1 MTRPARR
8 YTDSGMR
15 WLDEAETLAGP
26 GGDAGPDSLTSVP
39 VEQAAAD
46 LAAYLRSYAAD
57 TLVAYDR
64 HGGYGHPDHVACHH
78 IARAAAALTGI
89 PLVEVVSEPLLPV
102 PGAEEVALPQ
112 WLPAVQRAL
121 GHYASQLDRRRRGGR
136 PRRRPA
142 PADRD
147 HGLAHRSLSLT
158 EGAEA
163 CPLSCRLSWR
173 PAHQPTIASVERSP
187 DSGVSSGRER
197 ETARANGRTATT
209 LRACRQ
215 LSRRGSRS
223 SAPGRP
229 ACSQRQPWSPTPT
242 CGWTSSTGC
251 RPRSGC
257 CATASLPTTPAS
269 RPSPTTLARVFE
281 SERVRFLGLVEFG
294 RDVTAAE
301 LVAAYDA
308 VIYAVGAADDR
319 HLGIPGEDLPGSR
332 SARQF
337 VAWYSGHPDAEP
349 QPMAGVRDAV
359 VIGVGNVAVDVARIL
374 LKEPAALS
382 ATDMPDAVL
391 AALREAEIEHVW
403 LVGRRGP
410 EHATFTTPE
419 LRELLE
425 TPGIGIT
432 LTGCDLDAIDDDRPR
447 TPRPRQRRR
456 DRPGRRRIAGH
467 RRPLAA
473 PAVLAPSRSAGRGG
487 PGAGRPLRADRP
499 APVPEESV
507 SAASGRHEGALTV
520 PADLVLRSIGY
531 RGVPLPGVPYDE
543 GRIPNL
549 EGRVLELDGSARP
562 GEYAVGWIKRGPVGL
577 IGSNKK
583 DAAETVAHLL
593 EDLATQ
599 PRRHLTDLDAA
610 LAARGVRPSDL
621 EDWRRID
628 EAEIA
633 RGGIRGS
640 ERTKIEAW
648 HDLLDLVRRDAG
660 PA

>member
-1 MTRPARR
+1 MAT
-8 YTDSGMR
+8 
-15 WLDEAETLAGP
+15 TLKAMPTVEPPRVAIVGAGP
-26 GGDAGPDSLTSVP
+26 SGLF
-39 VEQAAAD
+39 
-46 LAAYLRSYAAD
+46 
-57 TLVAYDR
+57 
-64 HGGYGHPDHVACHH
+64 
-78 IARAAAALTGI
+78 AAAAL
-89 PLVEVVSEPLLPV
+89 VSDPDV
-102 PGAEEVALPQ
+102 RVDIF
-112 WLPAVQRAL
+112 
-121 GHYASQLDRRRRGGR
+121 DR
-136 PRRRPA
+136 
-142 PADRD
+142 
-147 HGLAHRSLSLT
+147 L
-158 EGAEA
+158 
-163 CPLSCRLSWR
+163 
-173 PAHQPTIASVERSP
+173 
-187 DSGVSSGRER
+187 
-197 ETARANGRTATT
+197 
-209 LRACRQ
+209 
-215 LSRRGSRS
+215 
-223 SAPGRP
+223 
-229 ACSQRQPWSPTPT
+229 PTPF
-242 CGWTSSTGC
+242 GLLRYGVA
-251 RPRSGC
+251 PDH
-257 CATASLPTTPAS
+257 ASIKAVA
-269 RPSPTTLARVFE
+269 TTLARVFE

-294 RDVTAAE
+294 RDITAAE

-374 LKEPAALS
+374 LKEPSALS
-382 ATDMPDAVL
+382 VTDMPDAVL
-391 AALREAEIEHVW
+391 AALREADIENVW

-432 LTGCDLDAIDDDRPR
+432 LTGCDLDAIDGSVIERHAR
-447 TPRPRQRRR
+447 ANVAA
-456 DRPGRRRIAGH
+456 IAK
-467 RRPLAA
+467 AVA
-473 PAVLAPSRSAGRGG
+473 ESPAT
-487 PGAGRPLRADRP
+487 ADRWLHLLFWHRP
-499 APVPEESV
+499 AALDGEGRVQAVRFEPTAPPPLPEEPVPFETRDLAS
-507 SAASGRHEGALTV
+507 SDALLRTRAASGHHVGALTV

-599 PRRHLTDLDAA
+599 PRRHLSDLDDLDAT

-648 HDLLDLVRRDAG
+648 HDLLDLVRHDAG

>member
-1 MTRPARR
+1 M
-8 YTDSGMR
+8 GMPTHEPPR
-15 WLDEAETLAGP
+15 VAIVGAGP
-26 GGDAGPDSLTSVP
+26 SGLF
-39 VEQAAAD
+39 
-46 LAAYLRSYAAD
+46 
-57 TLVAYDR
+57 
-64 HGGYGHPDHVACHH
+64 
-78 IARAAAALTGI
+78 AAAAL
-89 PLVEVVSEPLLPV
+89 VSDPDV
-102 PGAEEVALPQ
+102 RVDIF
-112 WLPAVQRAL
+112 
-121 GHYASQLDRRRRGGR
+121 DR
-136 PRRRPA
+136 
-142 PADRD
+142 
-147 HGLAHRSLSLT
+147 L
-158 EGAEA
+158 
-163 CPLSCRLSWR
+163 
-173 PAHQPTIASVERSP
+173 
-187 DSGVSSGRER
+187 
-197 ETARANGRTATT
+197 
-209 LRACRQ
+209 
-215 LSRRGSRS
+215 
-223 SAPGRP
+223 
-229 ACSQRQPWSPTPT
+229 PTPF
-242 CGWTSSTGC
+242 GLLRYGVA
-251 RPRSGC
+251 PDH
-257 CATASLPTTPAS
+257 ASIKAVA
-269 RPSPTTLARVFE
+269 TTLARVFE
-281 SERVRFLGLVEFG
+281 SDRVRFLGLVEFG

-301 LVAAYDA
+301 LVASYDA

-359 VIGVGNVAVDVARIL
+359 IIGVGNVAVDVARIL
-374 LKEPAALS
+374 LKEPSALS
-382 ATDMPDAVL
+382 VTDMPDTVL
-391 AALREAEIEHVW
+391 AALREARIENVW

-432 LTGCDLDAIDDDRPR
+432 LTGCDLEAIDSSVLERHAR
-447 TPRPRQRRR
+447 ANVAL
-456 DRPGRRRIAGH
+456 IAGAVAESPGTADRWLHLLFWH
-467 RRPLAA
+467 RPAA
-473 PAVLAPSRSAGRGG
+473 LDGEGRVQAVRLEPTA
-487 PGAGRPLRADRP
+487 PGAEP
-499 APVPEESV
+499 
-507 SAASGRHEGALTV
+507 LTV

-599 PRRHLTDLDAA
+599 PRRHLDDLAALDAT

-648 HDLLDLVRRDAG
+648 HDLLDLVRQDPG

>member
-1 MTRPARR
+1 M
-8 YTDSGMR
+8 GMPTHEPPR
-15 WLDEAETLAGP
+15 VAIVGAGP
-26 GGDAGPDSLTSVP
+26 SGLF
-39 VEQAAAD
+39 
-46 LAAYLRSYAAD
+46 
-57 TLVAYDR
+57 
-64 HGGYGHPDHVACHH
+64 
-78 IARAAAALTGI
+78 AAAAL
-89 PLVEVVSEPLLPV
+89 VSDPDV
-102 PGAEEVALPQ
+102 RVDIF
-112 WLPAVQRAL
+112 
-121 GHYASQLDRRRRGGR
+121 DR
-136 PRRRPA
+136 
-142 PADRD
+142 
-147 HGLAHRSLSLT
+147 L
-158 EGAEA
+158 
-163 CPLSCRLSWR
+163 
-173 PAHQPTIASVERSP
+173 
-187 DSGVSSGRER
+187 
-197 ETARANGRTATT
+197 
-209 LRACRQ
+209 
-215 LSRRGSRS
+215 
-223 SAPGRP
+223 
-229 ACSQRQPWSPTPT
+229 PTPF
-242 CGWTSSTGC
+242 GLLRYGVA
-251 RPRSGC
+251 PDH
-257 CATASLPTTPAS
+257 ASIKAVA
-269 RPSPTTLARVFE
+269 TTLARVFE
-281 SERVRFLGLVEFG
+281 SDRVRFLGLVEFG

-301 LVAAYDA
+301 LVASYDA

-359 VIGVGNVAVDVARIL
+359 IIGVGNVAVDVARIL
-374 LKEPAALS
+374 LKEPSALS
-382 ATDMPDAVL
+382 VTDMPDTVL
-391 AALREAEIEHVW
+391 AALREARIENVW

-432 LTGCDLDAIDDDRPR
+432 LTGCDLEAIDSSVLERHAR
-447 TPRPRQRRR
+447 ANVAL
-456 DRPGRRRIAGH
+456 IAGAVAESPGTADRWLHLLFWH
-467 RRPLAA
+467 RPAA
-473 PAVLAPSRSAGRGG
+473 LDGEGRVQAVRLEPTA
-487 PGAGRPLRADRP
+487 PGAEP
-499 APVPEESV
+499 
-507 SAASGRHEGALTV
+507 LTV

-593 EDLATQ
+593 EDLATR
-599 PRRHLTDLDAA
+599 PRRHLEDLAALDAA

-648 HDLLDLVRRDAG
+648 HDLLDLVRHDPG

>member
-1 MTRPARR
+1 MARAA
-8 YTDSGMR
+8 YYVEGMPT
-15 WLDEAETLAGP
+15 AEPRRVAIVGAGP
-26 GGDAGPDSLTSVP
+26 AGL
-39 VEQAAAD
+39 
-46 LAAYLRSYAAD
+46 Y
-57 TLVAYDR
+57 
-64 HGGYGHPDHVACHH
+64 
-78 IARAAAALTGI
+78 AAAALVAD
-89 PLVEVVSEPLLPV
+89 PDVEVDIF
-102 PGAEEVALPQ
+102 
-112 WLPAVQRAL
+112 
-121 GHYASQLDRRRRGGR
+121 DR
-136 PRRRPA
+136 
-142 PADRD
+142 
-147 HGLAHRSLSLT
+147 L
-158 EGAEA
+158 
-163 CPLSCRLSWR
+163 
-173 PAHQPTIASVERSP
+173 
-187 DSGVSSGRER
+187 
-197 ETARANGRTATT
+197 
-209 LRACRQ
+209 
-215 LSRRGSRS
+215 
-223 SAPGRP
+223 
-229 ACSQRQPWSPTPT
+229 PTPF
-242 CGWTSSTGC
+242 GLLRYGVA
-251 RPRSGC
+251 PDH
-257 CATASLPTTPAS
+257 ASIKAVA
-269 RPSPTTLARVFE
+269 TTLARVFE

-294 RDVTAAE
+294 RDVSAAE

-319 HLGIPGEDLPGSR
+319 RLGIPGEDLPGSR

-374 LKEPAALS
+374 LKEPSALS
-382 ATDMPDAVL
+382 VTDMPDDVL
-391 AALREAEIEHVW
+391 AGLREAEIEHVW

-425 TPGIGIT
+425 TPGIGVT
-432 LTGCDLDAIDDDRPR
+432 LAGCDLDAIDD
-447 TPRPRQRRR
+447 
-456 DRPGRRRIAGH
+456 
-467 RRPLAA
+467 
-473 PAVLAPSRSAGRGG
+473 AVLERHARANVAAIAHAVAESPPSADRWLHLLFWHRPAALDGEGRVQAVRFEPTG
-487 PGAGRPLRADRP
+487 PGA
-499 APVPEESV
+499 E
-507 SAASGRHEGALTV
+507 ALTV

-599 PRRHLTDLDAA
+599 PRRHLADLDAA
-610 LAARGVRPSDL
+610 LAARGVHPSDL
-621 EDWRRID
+621 ADWRRID

-648 HDLLDLVRRDAG
+648 HDLLDLVGRDAG

>member
-1 MTRPARR
+1 MP
-8 YTDSGMR
+8 TDEPPRVAIVG
-15 WLDEAETLAGP
+15 AGP
-26 GGDAGPDSLTSVP
+26 SGLF
-39 VEQAAAD
+39 
-46 LAAYLRSYAAD
+46 
-57 TLVAYDR
+57 
-64 HGGYGHPDHVACHH
+64 
-78 IARAAAALTGI
+78 AAAAL
-89 PLVEVVSEPLLPV
+89 
-102 PGAEEVALPQ
+102 VAHPD
-112 WLPAVQRAL
+112 VRVDIF
-121 GHYASQLDRRRRGGR
+121 DR
-136 PRRRPA
+136 
-142 PADRD
+142 
-147 HGLAHRSLSLT
+147 L
-158 EGAEA
+158 
-163 CPLSCRLSWR
+163 
-173 PAHQPTIASVERSP
+173 
-187 DSGVSSGRER
+187 
-197 ETARANGRTATT
+197 
-209 LRACRQ
+209 
-215 LSRRGSRS
+215 
-223 SAPGRP
+223 
-229 ACSQRQPWSPTPT
+229 PTPF
-242 CGWTSSTGC
+242 GLLRYGVA
-251 RPRSGC
+251 PDH
-257 CATASLPTTPAS
+257 ASIKAVA
-269 RPSPTTLARVFE
+269 TTLARVFE

-349 QPMAGVRDAV
+349 QPMAGVHDAV

-382 ATDMPDAVL
+382 VTDMPDAVL

-432 LTGCDLDAIDDDRPR
+432 VTGCDLDAIDD
-447 TPRPRQRRR
+447 
-456 DRPGRRRIAGH
+456 
-467 RRPLAA
+467 
-473 PAVLAPSRSAGRGG
+473 AVLERHARANVASIARAVADSPATADRWLHLLFWHRPAGLDGEGRVQAVRFEPTA
-487 PGAGRPLRADRP
+487 PGA
-499 APVPEESV
+499 E
-507 SAASGRHEGALTV
+507 ALTV

-599 PRRHLTDLDAA
+599 PRRLLTDLDTA
-610 LAARGVRPSDL
+610 LDARGVRPSDL
-621 EDWRRID
+621 ADWRRID

-648 HDLLDLVRRDAG
+648 HDLLDLVRHDPG

>member
-1 MTRPARR
+1 MPTVEPPRVAIV
-8 YTDSGMR
+8 G
-15 WLDEAETLAGP
+15 AGP
-26 GGDAGPDSLTSVP
+26 SGLF
-39 VEQAAAD
+39 
-46 LAAYLRSYAAD
+46 
-57 TLVAYDR
+57 
-64 HGGYGHPDHVACHH
+64 
-78 IARAAAALTGI
+78 AAAAL
-89 PLVEVVSEPLLPV
+89 VSNSDV
-102 PGAEEVALPQ
+102 
-112 WLPAVQRAL
+112 RADIF
-121 GHYASQLDRRRRGGR
+121 DR
-136 PRRRPA
+136 
-142 PADRD
+142 
-147 HGLAHRSLSLT
+147 L
-158 EGAEA
+158 
-163 CPLSCRLSWR
+163 
-173 PAHQPTIASVERSP
+173 
-187 DSGVSSGRER
+187 
-197 ETARANGRTATT
+197 
-209 LRACRQ
+209 
-215 LSRRGSRS
+215 
-223 SAPGRP
+223 
-229 ACSQRQPWSPTPT
+229 PTPF
-242 CGWTSSTGC
+242 GLLRYGVA
-251 RPRSGC
+251 PDH
-257 CATASLPTTPAS
+257 ASIKAVA
-269 RPSPTTLARVFE
+269 TTLARVFE

-301 LVAAYDA
+301 LLASYDA

-349 QPMAGVRDAV
+349 QPMVGVRDAV

-382 ATDMPDAVL
+382 VTDMPDTVL
-391 AALREAEIEHVW
+391 AALREAEVEHVW

-419 LRELLE
+419 LRELLDM
-425 TPGIGIT
+425 PGIGIT
-432 LTGCDLDAIDDDRPR
+432 LTGCDPDAIDVGVLERHAR
-447 TPRPRQRRR
+447 ANVAA
-456 DRPGRRRIAGH
+456 IA
-467 RRPLAA
+467 R
-473 PAVLAPSRSAGRGG
+473 AVAESPVT
-487 PGAGRPLRADRP
+487 ADRWLHLLFWHRP
-499 APVPEESV
+499 TALDGEGRVQAARFEPTAPFAEP
-507 SAASGRHEGALTV
+507 LTV

-593 EDLATQ
+593 EDLATR
-599 PRRHLTDLDAA
+599 PRRQLEDLDAT
-610 LAARGVRPSDL
+610 LAARGVHPSDL

>member
-1 MTRPARR
+1 MPTPEPRR
-8 YTDSGMR
+8 VAIVG
-15 WLDEAETLAGP
+15 AGP
-26 GGDAGPDSLTSVP
+26 AGL
-39 VEQAAAD
+39 
-46 LAAYLRSYAAD
+46 Y
-57 TLVAYDR
+57 
-64 HGGYGHPDHVACHH
+64 
-78 IARAAAALTGI
+78 AAAAL
-89 PLVEVVSEPLLPV
+89 VAD
-102 PGAEEVALPQ
+102 PGVR
-112 WLPAVQRAL
+112 VDIF
-121 GHYASQLDRRRRGGR
+121 DR
-136 PRRRPA
+136 
-142 PADRD
+142 
-147 HGLAHRSLSLT
+147 L
-158 EGAEA
+158 
-163 CPLSCRLSWR
+163 
-173 PAHQPTIASVERSP
+173 
-187 DSGVSSGRER
+187 
-197 ETARANGRTATT
+197 
-209 LRACRQ
+209 
-215 LSRRGSRS
+215 
-223 SAPGRP
+223 
-229 ACSQRQPWSPTPT
+229 PTPF
-242 CGWTSSTGC
+242 GLLRYGVA
-251 RPRSGC
+251 PDH
-257 CATASLPTTPAS
+257 ASIKAVA
-269 RPSPTTLARVFE
+269 TTLARVFE
-281 SERVRFLGLVEFG
+281 SDRVRFLGLVEFG

-391 AALREAEIEHVW
+391 AALREADIQRVW

-432 LTGCDLDAIDDDRPR
+432 LTGCDLDAIDDTVLERHAR
-447 TPRPRQRRR
+447 ANVAA
-456 DRPGRRRIAGH
+456 IA
-467 RRPLAA
+467 RAVAA
-473 PAVLAPSRSAGRGG
+473 SPAT
-487 PGAGRPLRADRP
+487 ADRWLHLLFWHRP
-499 APVPEESV
+499 AALDGEGRVQAVRFEPTVPAAVPEESV
-507 SAASGRHEGALTV
+507 SPTERHEGGVLSLSKGPITV

-599 PRRHLTDLDAA
+599 PHRHLTDLDTA

-621 EDWRRID
+621 ADWRRID
-628 EAEIA
+628 EAEID
-633 RGGIRGS
+633 RGSIRGS

>member
-1 MTRPARR
+1 MPTDEPRR
-8 YTDSGMR
+8 VAIVG
-15 WLDEAETLAGP
+15 AGP
-26 GGDAGPDSLTSVP
+26 AGL
-39 VEQAAAD
+39 
-46 LAAYLRSYAAD
+46 Y
-57 TLVAYDR
+57 
-64 HGGYGHPDHVACHH
+64 
-78 IARAAAALTGI
+78 AAAALVADPGV
-89 PLVEVVSEPLLPV
+89 LVDIF
-102 PGAEEVALPQ
+102 
-112 WLPAVQRAL
+112 
-121 GHYASQLDRRRRGGR
+121 DR
-136 PRRRPA
+136 
-142 PADRD
+142 
-147 HGLAHRSLSLT
+147 L
-158 EGAEA
+158 
-163 CPLSCRLSWR
+163 
-173 PAHQPTIASVERSP
+173 
-187 DSGVSSGRER
+187 
-197 ETARANGRTATT
+197 
-209 LRACRQ
+209 
-215 LSRRGSRS
+215 
-223 SAPGRP
+223 
-229 ACSQRQPWSPTPT
+229 PTPF
-242 CGWTSSTGC
+242 GLLRYGVA
-251 RPRSGC
+251 PDH
-257 CATASLPTTPAS
+257 ASIKAVA
-269 RPSPTTLARVFE
+269 TTLARVFE
-281 SERVRFLGLVEFG
+281 SDRVRFLGLVEFG

-359 VIGVGNVAVDVARIL
+359 VVGVGNVAVDVARIL

-391 AALREAEIEHVW
+391 AALREAEIQHVW

-432 LTGCDLDAIDDDRPR
+432 LTGCDLDGIDDTVLERHAR
-447 TPRPRQRRR
+447 ANVAA
-456 DRPGRRRIAGH
+456 IA
-467 RRPLAA
+467 RAVAA
-473 PAVLAPSRSAGRGG
+473 SPAT
-487 PGAGRPLRADRP
+487 ADRWLHLLFWHRP
-499 APVPEESV
+499 AALDGEGRVQAVRFDPTVPVTVPEESV
-507 SAASGRHEGALTV
+507 SGASGRHEGPITV

-549 EGRVLELDGSARP
+549 EGRVLEVDGSARP

-610 LAARGVRPSDL
+610 LAARGVHPSDL

-628 EAEIA
+628 EAEID
-633 RGGIRGS
+633 RGSIRGS

-648 HDLLDLVRRDAG
+648 HDLLDLVRHDAG